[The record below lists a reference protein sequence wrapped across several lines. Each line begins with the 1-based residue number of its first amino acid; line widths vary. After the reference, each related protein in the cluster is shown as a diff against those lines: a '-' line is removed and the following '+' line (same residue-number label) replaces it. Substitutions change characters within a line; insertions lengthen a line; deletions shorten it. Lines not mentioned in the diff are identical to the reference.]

1 MKAVSGT
8 VLLLVALV
16 SCRQAPEE
24 QRFPK
29 PHRAVSPIIGD
40 SFSTEDAR
48 DRLGEAEQVMALAA
62 VKPGMWVA
70 DVGAGEGYYTIR
82 LAPAVGPRGR
92 VLAEDIVEETRDRL
106 AQRVQRERL
115 DNVAVLLGK
124 PDDPMLPP
132 RSFDRVFLVHMYH
145 EVQSPYAFLW
155 HLREG
160 LKPSGLVVVVDLDR
174 PTKRHGISPALL
186 TCEFAAVGM
195 ARVDLKMLAGG
206 DSYLATYKIAVPRP
220 RPAEIKPCRAL
231 GRGRAGL
238 QQAHPAQAA
247 ALEAGEHQM
256 IEDRAVQRFRRA
268 GQPARRPAILA
279 AGRRIA
285 ARMVVG
291 EHDPGA
297 AMGGRVGDD
306 RAQWETGARFIASV
320 AAQVNTAGLV
330 VDVGDP
336 QALEHGIGI
345 GEASGE
351 KVARGFEPVQFQGK
365 FGTLVSH
372 AEDRRS
378 DGRRQPLEPRPRRT
392 R

>member
-1 MKAVSGT
+1 M
-8 VLLLVALV
+8 
-16 SCRQAPEE
+16 
-24 QRFPK
+24 
-29 PHRAVSPIIGD
+29 SPIIGD

-62 VKPGMWVA
+62 VRPGMWVA

-174 PTKRHGISPALL
+174 PTQRHGISPALL

-195 ARVDLKMLAGG
+195 ARVDLKTLAGG
-206 DSYLATYKIAVPRP
+206 DSYLATYRIAAPRP
-220 RPAEIKPCRAL
+220 RPAEIKPCK
-231 GRGRAGL
+231 
-238 QQAHPAQAA
+238 
-247 ALEAGEHQM
+247 
-256 IEDRAVQRFRRA
+256 D
-268 GQPARRPAILA
+268 
-279 AGRRIA
+279 
-285 ARMVVG
+285 
-291 EHDPGA
+291 
-297 AMGGRVGDD
+297 
-306 RAQWETGARFIASV
+306 
-320 AAQVNTAGLV
+320 
-330 VDVGDP
+330 
-336 QALEHGIGI
+336 
-345 GEASGE
+345 
-351 KVARGFEPVQFQGK
+351 
-365 FGTLVSH
+365 
-372 AEDRRS
+372 
-378 DGRRQPLEPRPRRT
+378 
-392 R
+392 